1 MKWLG
6 LLSFGAL
13 LAIIGFILFPGNA
26 TLVACVVGICVF
38 MVFIKMVHSESAKR
52 AKIQK
57 ARQHFKN
64 KRIPSPRK
72 DAQKGVL
79 VFSKKD
85 AAENTETTN
94 DVKDDIITI
103 TEKDFIEEKD
113 AILLPE
119 AETKNDT
126 VTNEDSEILTLTEKD
141 IIFEESDKDQDAVF
155 LEDAIEIEFM
165 LDEDEKEKE
174 KTPIENEINK
184 KLDELFNN

>member
-26 TLVACVVGICVF
+26 TLVACMVGICVF

>member
-79 VFSKKD
+79 VFSKED